1 MGEAEL
7 IKIIDKA
14 SSGDNN
20 SFEVLCNRYKSY
32 IKNLSFEVFIQGSDY
47 EDIIQYGYIGLWKGV
62 KSFNKY
68 KVTNADSFVKICI
81 KRYIYT
87 AIKNA
92 DRKKYSPLNKAKSFE
107 GIVAQSKSGQDKD
120 LKLIDIIGTAKSSEE
135 EALFNI
141 EQKNLKMRL
150 NSAFRSLSD
159 TERKC
164 ISMYVEGLKQREI
177 CKFLDLKPKQVDN
190 ALTRAKRV
198 IKNKYNLA
206 HYLKS

>member
-32 IKNLSFEVFIQGSDY
+32 IKTLSFEVFIQGSDY

-62 KSFNKY
+62 KSFNKD
-68 KVTNADSFVKICI
+68 KVTNVDSFMRICA

-87 AIKNA
+87 AIKHA
-92 DRKKYSPLNKAKSFE
+92 DTKKSSPLNKAKSFE
-107 GIVAQSKSGQDKD
+107 GILGQSKSGQDKD

-164 ISMYVEGLKQREI
+164 ISLYVDGLKQREI
-177 CKFLDLKPKQVDN
+177 CKLLDLKQKQVDN
-190 ALTRAKRV
+190 ALSRAKRV
-198 IKNKYNLA
+198 IKNKYNSK
-206 HYLKS
+206 HYFI

>member
-32 IKNLSFEVFIQGSDY
+32 IRNLSFEVFIQGSDY

-68 KVTNADSFVKICI
+68 KVTNVDSFMRICV

-87 AIKNA
+87 AIKHA
-92 DRKKYSPLNKAKSFE
+92 DTKKYSPLNKAKSFE
-107 GIVAQSKSGQDKD
+107 GILGQSKSGQDKD
-120 LKLIDIIGTAKSSEE
+120 LKLIDIIGTAKV
-135 EALFNI
+135 
-141 EQKNLKMRL
+141 QK
-150 NSAFRSLSD
+150 
-159 TERKC
+159 RK
-164 ISMYVEGLKQREI
+164 
-177 CKFLDLKPKQVDN
+177 
-190 ALTRAKRV
+190 
-198 IKNKYNLA
+198 
-206 HYLKS
+206 HYLILNKKT

>member
-32 IKNLSFEVFIQGSDY
+32 IRNLSFEVFIQGSDY

-62 KSFNKY
+62 KSFNKD
-68 KVTNADSFVKICI
+68 KVTNVDSFMRICA

-87 AIKNA
+87 AIKHA
-92 DRKKYSPLNKAKSFE
+92 DTKKCSPLNKAKSFE
-107 GIVAQSKSGQDKD
+107 GILGQSKSGQDKD

-141 EQKNLKMRL
+141 EQKNLKIRL

-159 TERKC
+159 IERKC
-164 ISMYVEGLKQREI
+164 ISLYVEGLKQREI
-177 CKFLDLKPKQVDN
+177 CKLLDLKQKQVDN
-190 ALTRAKRV
+190 ALSRAKRV
-198 IKNKYNLA
+198 IKNKYNSKY
-206 HYLKS
+206 HFI

>member
-20 SFEVLCNRYKSY
+20 SFEVLCNRYKPY
-32 IKNLSFEVFIQGSDY
+32 IKTLSFEVFIQGSDY

-68 KVTNADSFVKICI
+68 KVTNVDSFMRICV

-87 AIKNA
+87 AIKHA
-92 DRKKYSPLNKAKSFE
+92 DTKKYSPLNKAKSFE
-107 GIVAQSKSGQDKD
+107 GILGQSKSGQDKD

-141 EQKNLKMRL
+141 EQKNLKIRL

-159 TERKC
+159 RERKC
-164 ISMYVEGLKQREI
+164 ISLYVDGLKQREI
-177 CKFLDLKPKQVDN
+177 CKLLDLKQKQVDN

-198 IKNKYNLA
+198 IKNKYNLM
-206 HYLKS
+206 HLKS

>member
-14 SSGDNN
+14 SSGDDN

-32 IKNLSFEVFIQGSDY
+32 IRGLSFEVFIQGAEY

-62 KSFNKY
+62 KSFNKD
-68 KVTNADSFVKICI
+68 KVANADSFMRLCA

-87 AIKNA
+87 EIKNA

-107 GIVAQSKSGQDKD
+107 GIIGQSKSGQDKD

-141 EQKNLKMRL
+141 EQKNLKIRL

-164 ISMYVEGLKQREI
+164 ISLYVDGLKQREI
-177 CKFLDLKPKQVDN
+177 CKLLDLKPKQVDN

-198 IKNKYNLA
+198 IKNKYNSK
-206 HYLKS
+206 HYFI

>member
-32 IKNLSFEVFIQGSDY
+32 IRNLSFEVFIQGSDY

-107 GIVAQSKSGQDKD
+107 GILGQSKSGQDKD

-141 EQKNLKMRL
+141 EQKNLKIRL
-150 NSAFRSLSD
+150 NSAFSSLSD

-164 ISMYVEGLKQREI
+164 ISL
-177 CKFLDLKPKQVDN
+177 
-190 ALTRAKRV
+190 
-198 IKNKYNLA
+198 
-206 HYLKS
+206 